1 MPRLIWS
8 AAAIQDLA
16 RLRAFLDPKSP
27 DAARRA
33 VAAIRQGVKILAD
46 HPEIG
51 RTIED
56 LPVGFREWSIM
67 FGSGSYIAR
76 YRIEA
81 RQVVILTVRHGREL
95 PGR

>member
-1 MPRLIWS
+1 
-8 AAAIQDLA
+8 
-16 RLRAFLDPKSP
+16 
-27 DAARRA
+27 
-33 VAAIRQGVKILAD
+33 
-46 HPEIG
+46 
-51 RTIED
+51 
-56 LPVGFREWSIM
+56 M